1 MKSHEYTVCINSL
14 NENTLPKELVF
25 TARSH
30 DDLFM
35 IVERA
40 KKRVTLNEND
50 ATCLAIGFKLLGNI
64 VLENRSN
71 PLFTDLGKALHAFIN
86 RLKRGE

>member
-1 MKSHEYTVCINSL
+1 MKSHEYAICVKPLGDETS
-14 NENTLPKELVF
+14 NELAF

-30 DDLFM
+30 DDLFT

-40 KKRVTLNEND
+40 KQRVDLNEND

-64 VLENRSN
+64 VLENRKA
-71 PLFTDLGKALHAFIN
+71 PLFTDLGNALHAFVN
-86 RLKRGE
+86 QLKKGK

>member
-1 MKSHEYTVCINSL
+1 MKSHEYTICVKSL
-14 NENTLPKELVF
+14 SAETNKELLF

-30 DDLFM
+30 DDLFT

-40 KKRVTLNEND
+40 RHRVDLNEND

-64 VLENRSN
+64 VLENRKD
-71 PLFTDLGKALHAFIN
+71 PLFTDLGQALHAFVSQ
-86 RLKRGE
+86 LKKGK